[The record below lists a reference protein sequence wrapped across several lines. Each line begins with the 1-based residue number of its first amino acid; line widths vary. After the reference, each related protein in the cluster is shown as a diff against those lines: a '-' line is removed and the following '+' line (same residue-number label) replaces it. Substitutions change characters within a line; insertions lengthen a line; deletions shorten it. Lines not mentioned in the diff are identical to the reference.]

1 MNKLLLIIFIT
12 SFAFSQNKEPLKDE
26 EGRFLYLSNLALK
39 DKESAFK
46 YLENVLCNNG
56 LSIYSLDMKT
66 KLPHEED
73 HEDFF
78 SLKIYKNIFH
88 YKSKNTFITSNG
100 KTILSA
106 NKNFEELEIY
116 SLTQKEQK
124 ECFLSKFLKDFEIQN
139 IIETIEDEDIIKQRQ
154 ISILGEEKKIG
165 FKVKII
171 ISGLKI
177 SEEPPVM
184 KIRKINTDNNLYI
197 VSDYAGDGEFFMVQQ
212 YGNKSWNEKDNNINI
227 TYLDSTQN
235 ELIDFYKKENWEI
248 IDFR

>member
-12 SFAFSQNKEPLKDE
+12 SFAFSQNKEPLKD
-26 EGRFLYLSNLALK
+26 
-39 DKESAFK
+39 KESSFK
-46 YLENVLCNNG
+46 YLETALCNNG
-56 LSIYSLDMKT
+56 LSINSIDVKT
-66 KLPHEED
+66 MLPHEEN

-78 SLKIYKNIFH
+78 SLKIYQNIFH
-88 YKSKNTFITSNG
+88 YKSKNTSITSNG

-139 IIETIEDEDIIKQRQ
+139 IIESVENEDIQYN
-154 ISILGEEKKIG
+154 ILGEVKKLG
-165 FKVKII
+165 FKVKIVI
-171 ISGLKI
+171 LGLKM

-184 KIRKINTDNNLYI
+184 KIQRINIDDNLYI
-197 VSDYAGDGEFFMVQQ
+197 VSDYEGDGEFFMVQQ
-212 YGNKSWNEKDNNINI
+212 YGNKSWSDKDNNINI
-227 TYLDSTQN
+227 TYLDSIQN